1 MWVRHDV
8 YLGLMSAPMSVPMK
22 TRYIIPLFLA
32 LGVALLAAGCGGM
45 LMGKEAAESSR
56 VDFHKFYNEG
66 ELEQIHAGA
75 HSKLHAATSEKDFPE
90 LMGAVQKKLGKVTG
104 TTSAGYRVKSK
115 IGTTTV
121 VLTQTTVFEKG
132 SGKEIFTFQMDGEVA
147 VLVGYNI
154 NSKELIL

>member
-1 MWVRHDV
+1 
-8 YLGLMSAPMSVPMK
+8 MK

-66 ELEQIHAGA
+66 ELEQIYAGA